1 MRLLDDKRKV
11 KTVRVLVYPNITY
24 QKDLSKDSYIQVIK
38 QQISLLNEIRDDL
51 WFYVILPTR
60 RRSKNNPNGSFET
73 LLDFPNVKQWYIT
86 IPKYPPAMRSH
97 FNVCNM
103 QKMLDKGLDFD
114 LVMSHLPEHTHALE
128 NTMYNLTHHVPPVF
142 GYCHWFDLKN
152 VVTWSKDSF
161 LQNVTGLLEMDRCYL
176 NTQHQKDMVLNQARE
191 TFNDDTIDRLNNI
204 LEVQHLGIYKED
216 IVSNINDKPEKVI
229 VFNHRP
235 DTYKHFNQFI
245 AVTDKLWKMRQ
256 DFTVWVP
263 LLDAGNHDEE
273 NRFREYVDVK
283 KSDNTVSKKMNY
295 YNQLKKCYMGFSPKQ
310 KYGGWSVATTDG
322 MMNGVPYIMYDDTYY
337 KELYPHGDF
346 FENDHEALML
356 LNTYLD
362 DPKYRNEEA
371 QKSLDYMSS
380 SMVYKNEIIKMSEYM
395 DDLLARQK
403 VMRATKIL
411 SDTET
416 DKLEKII
423 EFIKKGPVTKKE
435 LMEFVGWGRGI
446 KWSPYRRA
454 LMNHPNIF
462 DVMDEYPMYI
472 WRDVNG

>member
-11 KTVRVLVYPNITY
+11 KTVRVLIYPNITY

-60 RRSKNNPNGSFET
+60 RRSKKSPNGSFET
-73 LLDFPNVKQWYIT
+73 LLDFPNVTQWYIT

-103 QKMLDKGLDFD
+103 QKMLHKGLDFD
-114 LVMSHLPEHTHALE
+114 LIMSHLPEHTHALE

-142 GYCHWFDLKN
+142 GYCHWFDLKG

-191 TFNDDTIDRLNNI
+191 TFNDDTIGKLDNI
-204 LEVQHLGIYKED
+204 LQVHHLGINSKD
-216 IVSNINDKPEKVI
+216 IVSRINKKPKKVI

-235 DTYKHFNQFI
+235 DTYKHFKQFI
-245 AVTDKLWKMRQ
+245 AVTDKLWEMRQ
-256 DFTVWVP
+256 DFKVWVP
-263 LLDAGNHDEE
+263 LLSKP
-273 NRFREYVDVK
+273 NRDYVITTKGDK
-283 KSDNTVSKKMNY
+283 QWY
-295 YNQLKKCYMGFSPKQ
+295 YNELNKCYMGFSPKQ

-346 FENDHEALML
+346 FKNDHDALLL

-371 QKSLDYMSS
+371 QRALDYMSS
-380 SMVYKNEIIKMSEYM
+380 SMVYMDEIIKMSDYI
-395 DDLLARQK
+395 DDLLAKQK
-403 VMRATKIL
+403 VMG
-411 SDTET
+411 DT
-416 DKLEKII
+416 DKLKEII
-423 EFIKKGPVTKKE
+423 EFIKKGAATKQQIMDY
-435 LMEFVGWGRGI
+435 LGWGRGI

-454 LMNHPNIF
+454 LMKHPNIF

-472 WRDVNG
+472 WRDMNG